1 MKLDC
6 NMNKVPNFVTLPTP
20 EDYKKYYINKYCR
33 NELVTFDGIKVLF
46 YESQFEHTFYESSNK
61 KKRNKDIF
69 SVDRALRID
78 WIEYV
83 LKNPK
88 AELHLGWDR
97 DKKIY
102 NKDRRVA
109 IISPEDYVVI
119 IRINNNNT
127 ANFITAY
134 YADNSA
140 SKIRSMPLWS

>member
-1 MKLDC
+1 MK
-6 NMNKVPNFVTLPTP
+6 NTP
-20 EDYKKYYINKYCR
+20 ALVHLSSEAEYKKYYVYKYCKSA
-33 NELVTFDGIKVLF
+33 LMTFDGISVKF
-46 YESQFEHTFYESSNK
+46 YEDQFEHAFYESSNK

-69 SVDRALRID
+69 SIDRATRID

-119 IRINNNNT
+119 IRLNNNNT
-127 ANFITAY
+127 AKFITAY

-140 SKIRSMPLWS
+140 SEIRKMPLWT

>member
-1 MKLDC
+1 MK
-6 NMNKVPNFVTLPTP
+6 NTP
-20 EDYKKYYINKYCR
+20 ALVHLSSETEYKKYYIDKYCKKT
-33 NELVTFDGIKVLF
+33 LITFDGISVKF
-46 YESQFEHTFYESSNK
+46 YEDQFEHAFYESSNK

-69 SVDRALRID
+69 SFDRATRID

-97 DKKIY
+97 NKKIY

-119 IRINNNNT
+119 IRLNNNNT
-127 ANFITAY
+127 AKFITAY

-140 SKIRSMPLWS
+140 SAIRKMPLWRQP

>member
-1 MKLDC
+1 MSRI
-6 NMNKVPNFVTLPTP
+6 P
-20 EDYKKYYINKYCR
+20 ELVHLSTIDEYKKYFVDKYCKK
-33 NELVTFDGIKVLF
+33 ELITFDGISVKF
-46 YESQFEHTFYESSNK
+46 YEDQFEHAFYESSNK
-61 KKRNKDIF
+61 KKRNKDVF
-69 SVDRALRID
+69 SIDRATRID

-119 IRINNNNT
+119 IRLNGNNK
-127 ANFITAY
+127 AKFITAY

-140 SKIRSMPLWS
+140 SEIRKMPLWQ